1 MYVWKPST
9 LGHNTPIYRKEY
21 RYKHIITGAKSPE
34 PVDVRG
40 GILADDMG
48 VGKTLSMIASIVT
61 SPPCDTITLEK
72 PADLKLIS
80 AKSTLVVVPSV
91 CEYLQFGSSIRVYSP
106 RLTGS

>member
-9 LGHNTPIYRKEY
+9 LGYNTPIYRKAY
-21 RYKHIITGAKSPE
+21 RYKHIITGMRSRE
-34 PVDVRG
+34 PVDIRG

-61 SPPCDTITLEK
+61 SPPSDITTLEK
-72 PADLKLIS
+72 PADSSLIF

-91 CEYLQFGSSIRVYSP
+91 CEYLQSGSSIWVYSP
-106 RLTGS
+106 